1 MFPIMTGVGSA
12 PPRRNEALAFIIDR
26 IARSGI
32 APSYAEIGR
41 AMKPSVSRGRA
52 QQYVDDLIGL
62 GIIERDVGARR
73 GIRIRDLVYCRAIV
87 DRALQQHGWTIATPL
102 GELEQPAPCTFG
114 QIPMAPP
121 FEHLP
126 DID

>member
-1 MFPIMTGVGSA
+1 MFPSMTGVGTA
-12 PPRRNEALAFIIDR
+12 PPRRDEALAFIIDR

-41 AMKPSVSRGRA
+41 AMRPMVSRGRA
-52 QQYVDDLIGL
+52 QQYVDELVERR
-62 GIIERDVGARR
+62 IIERDAGARR
-73 GIRIRDLVYCRAIV
+73 GIRVRDLVYCRSVV
-87 DRALQQHGWTIATPL
+87 DRALLLHGWKIATPL

-114 QIPMAPP
+114 QIPFAPP

-126 DID
+126 DVD